1 MAKVRSSATDQGLY
15 RLKQLS
21 YFSSHLAADE
31 VYMYSTMVHGNQGLQ
46 FDSEL
51 HGNWLACF
59 NTEKEQLSIYTS
71 SGAD

>member
-1 MAKVRSSATDQGLY
+1 MAKVRSSTTDQGLY

-21 YFSSHLAADE
+21 YFSLHLAADE

-51 HGNWLACF
+51 HSGDWLACF
-59 NTEKEQLSIYTS
+59 NTEKEQLSMIYTICR
-71 SGAD
+71 